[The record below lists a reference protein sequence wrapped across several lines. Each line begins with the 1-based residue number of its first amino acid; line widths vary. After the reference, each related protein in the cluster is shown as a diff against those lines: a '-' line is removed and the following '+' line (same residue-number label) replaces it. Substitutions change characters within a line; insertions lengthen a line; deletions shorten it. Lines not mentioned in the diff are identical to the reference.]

1 MKKLPLVLIIIMPF
15 RKISRD
21 VKLAAINLHEQNVL
35 SLEQILDCVGF
46 SESTFWRMLKLWQET
61 GDVV

>member
-1 MKKLPLVLIIIMPF
+1 MKKLPLVLTIIMLF